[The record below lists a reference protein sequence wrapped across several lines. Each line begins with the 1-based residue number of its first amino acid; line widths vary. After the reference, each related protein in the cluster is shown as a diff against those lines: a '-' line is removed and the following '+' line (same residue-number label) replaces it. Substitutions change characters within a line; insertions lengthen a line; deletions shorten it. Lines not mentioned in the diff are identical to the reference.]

1 MDTRTWIL
9 LAFLLVYVLLFI
21 KYCSF
26 LSKDAVSSFNW
37 PKFIARIAIFGAIST
52 ILYVVPIFQ
61 VKLIFL
67 PSFLELHFDE
77 IPAFIA
83 GFAYGPLTAF
93 MVLLIKTLIKLPF
106 SSTLLVGE
114 LSDLIYSTAFVIP
127 ASLIYK
133 KMRNMKGVAIGLSV
147 SLVLQL
153 IVSSLINIYVM
164 LPFYMSLYGMSYD
177 GLLALCQ
184 AANPAIQN
192 LYGDYVLFVNLPL
205 NLIKD
210 GIVIAV
216 TFLVYRSI
224 HKLLHFDKPIGTKK
238 A

>member
-1 MDTRTWIL
+1 L

>member
-133 KMRNMKGVAIGLSV
+133 KMRNMKGVAIGFSV